1 MAKILITGGAG
12 FIGSNLADALIAR
25 GDEVVVYDNF
35 SSGRRENL
43 AHLDPSLL
51 TIIEADI
58 CDPEALKVAMQ
69 GVEYVLHEA
78 AVPSVPRSMADP
90 VGSHEANSRG
100 TLNVLIAA
108 QEAGV
113 KRLVFAASS
122 SAYGESPTLPKIE
135 HMLPAPKSPY
145 AADKLHSEHLLQVFA
160 GGFGLETVSLRYF
173 NVFGPRQSPESD
185 YAAAIP
191 KFITRLLAGEK
202 PTVYGDGEQSRD
214 FTHIDNVIS
223 ANICAME
230 SPNASGMVFNCGIGE
245 RITVNQLIHTIAEV
259 LGQKA
264 EIDYQPPRAGDVLHS
279 LASIDL
285 AKEVLGY
292 EPLVDLKE
300 GLERTIAWYQES
312 MSGENS

>member
-12 FIGSNLADALIAR
+12 FIGSNLANALVLR

-35 SSGRRENL
+35 SSGKRQNL
-43 AHLDPSLL
+43 AEIADKI

-58 CDPEALKVAMQ
+58 CDPQALKAAFVD
-69 GVEYVLHEA
+69 VEYVLHEA
-78 AVPSVPRSMADP
+78 AVPSVPRSMDDP

-108 QEAGV
+108 RDAGV

-135 HMLPAPKSPY
+135 SMLPAPKSPY

-160 GGFGLETVSLRYF
+160 SGFGLETVALRYF

-191 KFITRLLAGEK
+191 KFITRLLASER

-214 FTHIDNVIS
+214 FTHIDNVID
-223 ANICAME
+223 ANICAMKA
-230 SPNASGMVFNCGIGE
+230 SDASGMVFNCGIGE

-259 LGQKA
+259 LGCEA
-264 EIDYQPPRAGDVLHS
+264 NIDYQPPRKGDVLHS
-279 LASIDL
+279 LASIEL
-285 AKEVLGY
+285 AREVLGY
-292 EPLVDLKE
+292 EPTVDLKE
-300 GLERTIAWYQES
+300 GLARTIAWYRKN
-312 MSGENS
+312 MSGENVS